1 MKNILVYDHSFWL
14 FWPFFWF
21 LRFSNSKLAIS
32 GALVIPFIQIRVYLE
47 SLGQAASI
55 GTLGFPIGAWRRPIL
70 AQSVENIQNQSRLK
84 KFSIFQKFFFSISRV
99 NTSPQ
104 HIKISAKK
112 VEKWPSYGHF
122 CPKNFRNF
130 EFPKKGPFYK
140 IGPGD
145 QTAGPKIEIFGI
157 WTCPRVGVRLGIVG
171 GLGPGTPISHPGV
184 STIWSA
190 T

>member
-1 MKNILVYDHSFWL
+1 MKNILVYDNSCWL

-21 LRFSNSKLAIS
+21 LQFSNSKSAIS
-32 GALVIPFIQIRVYLE
+32 EALVDPFTQIGPFLE
-47 SLGQAASI
+47 SLAQAPSI
-55 GTLGFPIGAWRRPIL
+55 GTLYLKIHHTRKSIL
-70 AQSVENIQNQSRLK
+70 AQSVKNVQNKSRLK
-84 KFSIFQKFFFSISRV
+84 KFSIFQKNFFSIFSTNRKV
-99 NTSPQ
+99 Q

-130 EFPKKGPFYK
+130 EIPKKAPFYK

-145 QTAGPKIEIFGI
+145 QTAWPKIEIFGI

-171 GLGPGTPISHPGV
+171 GLGPGTPISRPKTPGKKIV
-184 STIWSA
+184 T
-190 T
+190 